1 MDFDYSTE
9 TITPDNT
16 TLLTIGGTG
25 AIEVPVG
32 NTANRPVTGLANGAL
47 RYNTDIN
54 DLEGYINSGWT
65 PISTGSSAV
74 VASFSAGTTGFT
86 PSSAT
91 TGAVTLA
98 GTLNVAN
105 GGTGLSSTPANG
117 ALDIG
122 NGAGFT
128 RTTLT
133 AGTAIGITNAAGSIT
148 INNTGVTAIA
158 GTAGNITLSG
168 STGSVTVNLA
178 TAGTAGTYGA
188 VTTDAFGRV
197 TSGNVIAPVANG
209 GTGIA
214 TATANGIIYGNT
226 TSAFGVTAAGTATQ
240 VLTGSAGAPVWS
252 NTPTLT
258 GTNFTGIPNG
268 ALTNSTIT
276 VTGGTGLGVSGS
288 PVALGGTV
296 TLSNTGVT
304 SNVAGTGISVSGATG
319 AVTITNTGVTSNVAG
334 TNITVSGATGA
345 VTIGLVAAPTITGT
359 NITGIPNAG
368 LTNSSVT
375 IGSTNIALG
384 ATSTTLAGMTGIT
397 FSSGTVTG
405 LATPSA
411 STDAATK
418 AYVDSSIQ
426 GLSWKQAVLVAT
438 TANITLSG
446 TQTIDGVAVTA
457 GARVLVKNQTT
468 TSQNGIYVVAAGA
481 WSRAADSTTAAQID
495 GEAVYVQQGTS
506 FADTG
511 WTETATIVTV
521 GTDPIVYAQFS
532 GSGAYTAGT
541 GLSLT
546 GNVFANTGVLS
557 VTTNTGLSTNVAATG
572 AVTITNTGVTS
583 FTSNTGLSANVSAT
597 GAVTVTN
604 TGVTSNVAGTGI
616 SVSGATGAVTITNT
630 GVTSAVAGT
639 GIGVSGATGA
649 VTFSNSGVLT
659 ISGGTT
665 GLTPSTA
672 TAGAVTLGGTLVVAN
687 GGTGA
692 TTLGANGV
700 LLGNGTSA
708 VTATSVG
715 ATGTVLA
722 GNTAAA
728 PTFQTLSGL
737 AVTSL
742 SGTANQITASASTG
756 AVTLSTPSTFI
767 APGSIASTTT
777 LTAGTGLTVTSGG
790 ALVSAGGVTVSSL
803 TANSFLYSGTA
814 GLLTTTTAPTNG
826 QLLIGSTGAAPV
838 AATLSVSGTS
848 IYVTNGAGSITL
860 AGPKF
865 YSEFTTAP
873 VNAPTATASQA
884 VAIGTGAKAS
894 TYGVLATANGQFATA
909 GDAQALQAVYR
920 YITTTTGAQELF
932 LDGAGALQR
941 LVLPA
946 NSAWTFTI
954 KVAARRTDATGT
966 IGSWIFTGVIYQ
978 DATVTT
984 TTLVGLSKTTIAR
997 VGNISGAA
1005 NDPTVSAD
1013 TTNGSLKISVPG
1025 IAGNTIRWVATA
1037 DLAQVTN

>member
-16 TLLTIGGTG
+16 AILTIGGAG

-32 NTANRPVTGLANGAL
+32 TTANRPVTGISNGAL

-65 PISTGSSAV
+65 PISTGS
-74 VASFSAGTTGFT
+74 ASTVSTFSGGTTGLT
-86 PSSAT
+86 PASAT
-91 TGAVTLA
+91 SGAITLGGTLA
-98 GTLNVAN
+98 VAN
-105 GGTGLSSTPANG
+105 GGTGLTTTPTNG
-117 ALDIG
+117 QIDIG
-122 NGAGFT
+122 NGSGFT

-133 AGTAIGITNAAGSIT
+133 AGTAISVTNAAGSIT
-148 INNTGVTAIA
+148 IANTGVTAIA
-158 GTAGNITLSG
+158 GTAGNVTLSAA
-168 STGSVTVNLA
+168 TGSVTANLA
-178 TAGTAGTYGA
+178 TAGTAGTYA
-188 VTTDAFGRV
+188 QVTTDAFGRV
-197 TSGNVIAPVANG
+197 TAGVVINPVSSG
-209 GTGIA
+209 GTGLS
-214 TATANGIIYGNT
+214 TATANGVIYGNG
-226 TSAFGVTAAGTATQ
+226 TSAMGVTAQGTASQ

-258 GTNFTGIPNG
+258 GTNFTGIPNS
-268 ALTNSTIT
+268 ALTNNSIT

-296 TLSNTGVT
+296 TLS
-304 SNVAGTGISVSGATG
+304 
-319 AVTITNTGVTSNVAG
+319 NTGVTSNVAG

-411 STDAATK
+411 SSDAATK
-418 AYVDSSIQ
+418 SYVDSSIQ
-426 GLSWKQAVLVAT
+426 GLSWKQAVKAAT

-446 TQTIDGVAVTA
+446 TQTVDGIALVAND
-457 GARVLVKNQTT
+457 RVLVKNQTT
-468 TSQNGIYVVAAGA
+468 TSTNGIYVVAAGA
-481 WSRAADSTTAAQID
+481 WARSVDSDTAVEID
-495 GEAVYVQQGTS
+495 GEAVYVQQGTVN
-506 FADTG
+506 ADTG
-511 WTETATIVTV
+511 WTETATVVTL
-521 GTDPIVYAQFS
+521 GTDPVVYAQFS
-532 GSGAYTAGT
+532 GSGSYTAGT

-557 VTTNTGLSTNVAATG
+557 VTTSTGLSTNVAATG
-572 AVTITNTGVTS
+572 AVTI
-583 FTSNTGLSANVSAT
+583 
-597 GAVTVTN
+597 TN

-616 SVSGATGAVTITNT
+616 SVSGATGAVTITNS
-630 GVTSAVAGT
+630 GVTAIAGT
-639 GIGVSGATGA
+639 AGNITASGATGS
-649 VTFSNSGVLT
+649 VTLNL
-659 ISGGTT
+659 
-665 GLTPSTA
+665 A
-672 TAGAVTLGGTLVVAN
+672 TAGTAGTYGVVTTDAFGRVTAGTVIAGVAN

-692 TTLGANGV
+692 ATLGANGV

-708 VTATSVG
+708 VSATAVG
-715 ATGTVLA
+715 TTGQVLI

-728 PTFQTLSGL
+728 PSWSTLSGL

-742 SGTANQITASASTG
+742 SGTANQVTVSAATGAST
-756 AVTLSTPSTFI
+756 LSIPATFI
-767 APGSIASTTT
+767 APGSIASTSTI
-777 LTAGTGLTVTSGG
+777 TAATGLTVTAGG

-814 GLLTTTTAPTNG
+814 GLLTTTSAPTNG

-838 AATLSVSGTS
+838 AAALAVSGTS
-848 IYVTNGAGSITL
+848 IYVTNAAGSITL

-865 YSEFTTAP
+865 LSEFTTAP

-884 VAIGTGAKAS
+884 VAIGSGAKAS
-894 TYGVLATANGQFATA
+894 TYGVLATANGQFASA

-920 YITTTTGAQELF
+920 AITTTTGASELF
-932 LDGAGALQR
+932 LDGAGASQR

-946 NSAWTFTI
+946 NSAWTYTI
-954 KVAARRTDATGT
+954 KVVARRTDAAGT
-966 IGSWIFTGVIYQ
+966 LGSWIFTGMIYQ
-978 DATVTT
+978 DATAATT
-984 TTLVGLSKTTIAR
+984 TMAGAVSKTTIAR
-997 VGNISGAA
+997 VGNISNAT

-1025 IAGNTIRWVATA
+1025 IAANTIRWVATA

>member
-405 LATPSA
+405 IATPVA
-411 STDAATK
+411 SSDAATK

-873 VNAPTATASQA
+873 ATAPSATASQA